1 MNAIVKRDPFAGFN
15 GMKRLM
21 DRFWDDPFWG
31 FHGYTSQLKRDNPM
45 PIDVTADE
53 KQVVI
58 QASLPGVKPEDVN
71 VTIEDNRLTIEGQ
84 VNSVEETEKDRYVIR
99 ERHSGSFYRS
109 LALPKDLQDD
119 SVEARFE
126 NGVLTLTLP
135 RVPEVKPQAKT
146 IEIKAG

>member
-1 MNAIVKRDPFAGFN
+1 MNAIVKRDPFTGFN

-21 DRFWDDPFWG
+21 DRFWDDSFWG
-31 FHGYTSQLKRDNPM
+31 FHGYTSQVKRDNPM

-71 VTIEDNRLTIEGQ
+71 VTIEDNRITIEGQ
-84 VNSVEETEKDRYVIR
+84 VNSVEESEKDSYVIR

-119 SVEARFE
+119 NVEARFE

-135 RVPEVKPQAKT
+135 RIPEVKPQAKT

>member
-31 FHGYTSQLKRDNPM
+31 FHGYTSQLRRDNPM

-84 VNSVEETEKDRYVIR
+84 VNPVEETEKERYVIR

>member
-1 MNAIVKRDPFAGFN
+1 MNAIIKRDPFVGFN

-21 DRFWDDPFWG
+21 DRFWDDPVWRL
-31 FHGYTSQLKRDNPM
+31 HGYTPQVKRDNPL

-84 VNSVEETEKDRYVIR
+84 VNSVEESEKDSYVIR

-109 LALPKDLQDD
+109 LSLPKVLQEDNVD
-119 SVEARFE
+119 ARFE

-135 RVPEVKPQAKT
+135 RVPEIKPQAKT

>member
-15 GMKRLM
+15 GMRRLM
-21 DRFWDDPFWG
+21 DRFWDDRFWG
-31 FHGYTSQLKRDNPM
+31 FHGYTPRPRHANPI
-45 PIDVTADE
+45 PIDVTTDE

-58 QASLPGVKPEDVN
+58 QASLPGVKSEDLN
-71 VTIEDNRLTIEGQ
+71 VTIEENRLTIEASTNG
-84 VNSVEETEKDRYVIR
+84 VSETEKERYVIR
-99 ERHSGSFYRS
+99 ERHSGSFYRT

>member
-31 FHGYTSQLKRDNPM
+31 LHSYTSRARRDNPI

-84 VNSVEETEKDRYVIR
+84 VNSVEESEKDRYVIR

-119 SVEARFE
+119 NVEARFE

>member
-21 DRFWDDPFWG
+21 DRFFDDPFWG
-31 FHGYTSQLKRDNPM
+31 VHGYSSNPKHDNPM
-45 PIDVTADE
+45 PIDVTSDE
-53 KQVVI
+53 NQVVI
-58 QASLPGVKPEDVN
+58 KASLPGIKPEDVN
-71 VTIEDNRLTIEGQ
+71 VTIEDNRLTIEGST
-84 VNSVEETEKDRYVIR
+84 NGSSETEEDNYVIR
-99 ERHSGSFYRS
+99 ERHSGSFRRTFS
-109 LALPKDLQDD
+109 LPRGLQDD
-119 SVEARFE
+119 NTEALYE

>member
-15 GMKRLM
+15 GMRKLM

-71 VTIEDNRLTIEGQ
+71 VTIEDNRLTIDGQ
-84 VNSVEETEKDRYVIR
+84 VNSVEETEKERYVIR
-99 ERHSGSFYRS
+99 ERHSGSLYRS

-119 SVEARFE
+119 NVEARFE

-135 RVPEVKPQAKT
+135 RVPEVKPQART

>member
-15 GMKRLM
+15 GMRRLM
-21 DRFWDDPFWG
+21 DRFFDEPFWG
-31 FHGYTSQLKRDNPM
+31 FHGYTSHPRHANPT
-45 PIDVTADE
+45 PIDVTTDE

-84 VNSVEETEKDRYVIR
+84 TDSVEETEKDRYVIR

-109 LALPKDLQDD
+109 LALPRGLDD
-119 SVEARFE
+119 ENVEAGFE
-126 NGVLTLTLP
+126 NGVLTLTVP
-135 RVPEVKPQAKT
+135 RKAEVKPQAKT

>member
-31 FHGYTSQLKRDNPM
+31 FHGYTSQLRRDNPM

-58 QASLPGVKPEDVN
+58 QASLPGVKPEGVN

>member
-31 FHGYTSQLKRDNPM
+31 FHGYTSQPKRDNPM

>member
-1 MNAIVKRDPFAGFN
+1 
-15 GMKRLM
+15 
-21 DRFWDDPFWG
+21 
-31 FHGYTSQLKRDNPM
+31 M

-84 VNSVEETEKDRYVIR
+84 VNPVEETEKEGYVIR

>member
-31 FHGYTSQLKRDNPM
+31 FHGYTSQPRRDNPM

-58 QASLPGVKPEDVN
+58 QASLPGVKPEDMN

>member
-15 GMKRLM
+15 GMRKLM

-45 PIDVTADE
+45 PIDVTSDE
-53 KQVVI
+53 NQVVI

-135 RVPEVKPQAKT
+135 RVPEVKPQART

>member
-31 FHGYTSQLKRDNPM
+31 FHGYTSQLRRDNPM

-84 VNSVEETEKDRYVIR
+84 VNPVEETEKEGYVIR

>member
-21 DRFWDDPFWG
+21 DRFFDDPFFG
-31 FHGYTSQLKRDNPM
+31 SHGYTTQAQRANPM
-45 PIDVTADE
+45 PIDVTTDE
-53 KQVVI
+53 NQVVV

-71 VTIEDNRLTIEGQ
+71 VTIKDYRLTIEGQ
-84 VNSVEETEKDRYVIR
+84 THSQEETEKDHYVIR

-119 SVEARFE
+119 NVEARFE
-126 NGVLTLTLP
+126 NGVLTLTVP

>member
-31 FHGYTSQLKRDNPM
+31 FHGYTSQLRRDNPM

-135 RVPEVKPQAKT
+135 RLPEVKPQAKT

>member
-15 GMKRLM
+15 GMRKLM

-45 PIDVTADE
+45 PIDVTSDE
-53 KQVVI
+53 NQVVI

-99 ERHSGSFYRS
+99 ERHPGSFYRS

-119 SVEARFE
+119 NVEARFE

-135 RVPEVKPQAKT
+135 RVPEVKPQART

>member
-31 FHGYTSQLKRDNPM
+31 FHGYTSQVKRDNPM

-53 KQVVI
+53 NQVVI
-58 QASLPGVKPEDVN
+58 QASLPGAKPEEVN
-71 VTIEDNRLTIEGQ
+71 VTIEDNRLTIKGQ
-84 VNSVEETEKDRYVIR
+84 VNSVEESEKDRYVIR

-109 LALPKDLQDD
+109 LALPKDLQEDN
-119 SVEARFE
+119 VEARFE
-126 NGVLTLTLP
+126 NGVLSLILP

>member
-1 MNAIVKRDPFAGFN
+1 
-15 GMKRLM
+15 MKRFM

-31 FHGYTSQLKRDNPM
+31 FHGYTSQPRRDNPM

-71 VTIEDNRLTIEGQ
+71 VTIEDNRLTIAGQ
-84 VNSVEETEKDRYVIR
+84 VNSVEESEKDMYVIR
-99 ERHSGSFYRS
+99 ERNSGSFYRS

-119 SVEARFE
+119 NVDARFE

>member
-1 MNAIVKRDPFAGFN
+1 MNAIVRRDPFAGLN
-15 GMKRLM
+15 GMKRFM

-31 FHGYTSQLKRDNPM
+31 FHGYTSQPRRDNPM

-58 QASLPGVKPEDVN
+58 QASLPGVKPEDVS
-71 VTIEDNRLTIEGQ
+71 VTIEDNRLTIAGQ
-84 VNSVEETEKDRYVIR
+84 VNSIEESEKDMYVIR
-99 ERHSGSFYRS
+99 ERNSGSFYRS

-119 SVEARFE
+119 NVEARFE

>member
-21 DRFWDDPFWG
+21 DSFWDDPFRG
-31 FHGYTSQLKRDNPM
+31 VRVYTSQVKRDNPM

-53 KQVVI
+53 EQVVI
-58 QASLPGVKPEDVN
+58 QASLPGVKPKDVN
-71 VTIEDNRLTIEGQ
+71 VTIEDRRLIIEGQ
-84 VNSVEETEKDRYVIR
+84 VDSVEEREKDRYVIR
-99 ERHSGSFYRS
+99 ERHSGSFYRR
-109 LALPKDLQDD
+109 LGLPKDLQEDN
-119 SVEARFE
+119 VEARFD

-135 RVPEVKPQAKT
+135 RVPEAKPQAKT

>member
-15 GMKRLM
+15 GMKRFM

-31 FHGYTSQLKRDNPM
+31 FHGYTSQARRDNPM

-84 VNSVEETEKDRYVIR
+84 VNSVEESEKDRYVIR

-119 SVEARFE
+119 NVEARFE
-126 NGVLTLTLP
+126 NGILTLTLP